1 MSNCIFCKIVNR
13 QERAW
18 VIHETDASIAF
29 FDIFPVN
36 PYHTLIIPKQHYAD
50 IFSVPAEVLQE
61 MMLTLKYVVDL
72 YRTKLDMTDM
82 QIINNNGVVG
92 QQSVFHIH
100 FHIAPRY
107 QGDGQNL
114 KWKTSP
120 QLREKYDN
128 MLKKLDVDQLV
139 GVPK

>member
-50 IFSVPAEVLQE
+50 IFSVPTEVLQE
-61 MMLTLKYVVDL
+61 MMLTLKHVVDL
-72 YRTKLDMTDM
+72 YRTKLGITDM
-82 QIINNNGVVG
+82 QIINNNGVLG

-100 FHIAPRY
+100 FHIAPRHK
-107 QGDGQNL
+107 GDGQNL

-120 QLREKYDN
+120 ELREEYDN
-128 MLKKLDVDQLV
+128 MLEKLGVDQLV
-139 GVPK
+139 DVPT